1 MVRVPDRL
9 PAVAG
14 VFNLEEV
21 TLEEVRVL
29 HQNVTETLEQT
40 RLNLERA
47 TRLREDIRNTAELV
61 TETSEFCHLLA
72 SILETGSFARLEEI
86 QTQLEQNMETAVNPL
101 YIRSYE
107 GCLMKV
113 RFIASIMRSE
123 PSPER
128 LAEVQAENERC
139 VEVSRQLMEDNRQLM
154 VTQERIIEELELR
167 MERQERYVS
176 RLEQI
181 IANLAEE

>member
-21 TLEEVRVL
+21 TLERVRVL
-29 HQNVTETLEQT
+29 YQEVTETLEQI
-40 RLNLERA
+40 RLHLERA
-47 TRLREDIRNTAELV
+47 TRLREVIRNEAELA
-61 TETSEFCHLLA
+61 TETLEFYYLVA

-86 QTQLEQNMETAVNPL
+86 QTQREQNMETAVNPRNIRYYENGL
-101 YIRSYE
+101 MDIRS
-107 GCLMKV
+107 
-113 RFIASIMRSE
+113 IASIMRSK

-139 VEVSRQLMEDNRQLM
+139 VERTRQLMEGNRQLM
-154 VTQERIIEELELR
+154 VTQEQIIEELELR
-167 MERQERYVS
+167 IERQERYVS